1 MAKTLDFNKIN
12 RPVLQL
18 IMQDDDR
25 TMIKVSCPTEALVAE
40 LNDALPALHKIL
52 TEDDVN
58 AGPNRDTLAD
68 VYDLAARLIS
78 CNRSSITVTAEELRD
93 KYRMDL
99 ESMLIF
105 FGAYVDYINEITNA
119 KN

>member
-1 MAKTLDFNKIN
+1 MAKTLDFNKVN

-25 TMIKVSCPTEALVAE
+25 TQIKVSTPTEALVAE
-40 LNDALPALHKIL
+40 MEEALPELQSVLSSGDRSAISII
-52 TEDDVN
+52 
-58 AGPNRDTLAD
+58 
-68 VYDLAARLIS
+68 YDLAARLIN
-78 CNRSSITVTAEELRD
+78 CNRSFITVTAEELRD

-99 ESMLIF
+99 ESMIIF
-105 FGAYVDYINEITNA
+105 FGAYVEFINEITNA